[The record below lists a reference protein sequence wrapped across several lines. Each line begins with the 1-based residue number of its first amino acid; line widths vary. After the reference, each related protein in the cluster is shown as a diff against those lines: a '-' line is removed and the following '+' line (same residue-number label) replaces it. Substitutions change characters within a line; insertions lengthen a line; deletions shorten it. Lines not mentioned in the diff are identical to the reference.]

1 MVQQTVR
8 LGMSMSDFIEQYNQQ
23 PFELV
28 NGESIALSP
37 NISGHQWIARTLY
50 DAVNPFIR
58 EHALGELLWETPF
71 VLTDSPD
78 WVKGSR
84 TPDLI
89 FYSAQRWAEYIAA
102 IPDWK
107 GKPIVM
113 VPDLVV
119 EIVSPNDRYSDID
132 DKVDG
137 YLADGVQMVW
147 VLDPQRRKIVIHL
160 KDHDQQ
166 IPLRENGLLTG
177 GDLLP
182 GLSVPVKALFA

>member
-1 MVQQTVR
+1 MVQSNIR
-8 LGMSMSDFIEQYNQQ
+8 LGMSLSDFIEQYSQQ

-28 NGESIALSP
+28 NGEMIALSP
-37 NISGHQWIARTLY
+37 NVTGHQWAARTLY
-50 DAVNPFIR
+50 DEANPFIR

-89 FYSAQRWAEYIAA
+89 FYTAKRWTEYIAA
-102 IPDWK
+102 TPEWK

-132 DKVDG
+132 DKVDS

-147 VLDPQRRKIVIHL
+147 VLDPQRRKIVIHPADSD
-160 KDHDQQ
+160 KQ
-166 IPLRENGLLTG
+166 IVLREVSMLTG
-177 GDLLP
+177 GELLP
-182 GLSVPVKALFA
+182 GLSIPVKALFV